1 MSPISPEQKAEL
13 MRDIAANRARQE
25 AMTRKQRFEAGEFA
39 IELDPAPGEPA
50 GADEAFQEALQQFAA
65 ALHEAGVRHSQ
76 LAIAFDSADAHG
88 YPLPEFIL
96 AIKSLATP
104 AVLSALAGA
113 TGAWVQA
120 KLGRKVRLKI
130 GEIEA
135 EGRSVAEVEKLLAAA
150 VRFQEEQD
158 AREDASED
166 G

>member
-1 MSPISPEQKAEL
+1 MSPISPEQKAEM

-25 AMTRKQRFEAGEFA
+25 AMTRKQRIEAGEFA
-39 IELDPAPGEPA
+39 IELDPAPGEPD
-50 GADEAFQEALQQFAA
+50 GADEVFQEALHQFGA
-65 ALHEAGVRHSQ
+65 ALHEAGVRYSQ

-104 AVLSALAGA
+104 AVLTALAGA

-130 GEIEA
+130 GDFEA
-135 EGRSVAEVEKLLAAA
+135 EGQTVEDIDRLMKQAADFCA
-150 VRFQEEQD
+150 DRKSGVKK
-158 AREDASED
+158 
-166 G
+166 

>member
-1 MSPISPEQKAEL
+1 VSPISPEQKAEL

-25 AMTRKQRFEAGEFA
+25 AMSRRQRFEAGEFT
-39 IELDPAPGEPA
+39 IELDPAPGESD
-50 GADEAFQEALQQFAA
+50 GADEAFQEALHQFSRQ
-65 ALHEAGVRHSQ
+65 LNDAGAGFKQR
-76 LAIAFDSADAHG
+76 AIAFDSVDALG
-88 YPLPEFIL
+88 YPLPEFVL

-104 AVLSALAGA
+104 AVLTALAGA

-158 AREDASED
+158 ARKDASED